1 MVHFKSPVAGC
12 MRWGKWGANF
22 TSNEYKAIIESCI
35 EQNIT
40 CFDHAD
46 IYGDYTTEADFGNA
60 LRQNS
65 SLRHQIKI
73 ITKCGIQMIAE
84 NRPQHTIKSYNTSKD
99 HIISSVE
106 KSLRNF
112 NTDYL
117 DIFLLHRP
125 DPLLNPS
132 EVAEAISSLK
142 KAGKILHFGVSN
154 FMPHQVNALQKNIQV
169 EFNQVEISL
178 MHLFPFTNGILD
190 NCLEHNITPLA
201 WAPLGGGVFSDDTHP
216 RYRSIIAAAT
226 LLAEKYK
233 TGVNQLLIAWLL
245 SHPSKIIP
253 VVGTTKI
260 ERLVQAREATNILLS
275 REDWFVLYTASMGEE
290 VA

>member
-1 MVHFKSPVAGC
+1 MIHFKSPVAGC

-106 KSLRNF
+106 KSLKNF